1 MSDVKLTLEP
11 ELETPA
17 PGIPTLTLDGVEE
30 EKPVAP
36 EKKEEEQPE
45 VQLTPEEQKVV
56 TAVIFVIYYLRGKW
70 LDRCIKREHDPQHG
84 TATEA

>member
-36 EKKEEEQPE
+36 EK
-45 VQLTPEEQKVV
+45 
-56 TAVIFVIYYLRGKW
+56 IGKA
-70 LDRCIKREHDPQHG
+70 HV
-84 TATEA
+84 

>member
-36 EKKEEEQPE
+36 EKK
-45 VQLTPEEQKVV
+45 
-56 TAVIFVIYYLRGKW
+56 
-70 LDRCIKREHDPQHG
+70 KRG
-84 TATEA
+84 TARSAAYARRTEGRRRLCGKN

>member
-36 EKKEEEQPE
+36 EFNATGIPFSKEIEIS
-45 VQLTPEEQKVV
+45 V
-56 TAVIFVIYYLRGKW
+56 
-70 LDRCIKREHDPQHG
+70 
-84 TATEA
+84 ATSGAFSGEIGRAHV

>member
-45 VQLTPEEQKVV
+45 VQLALESGEGNEGDEE
-56 TAVIFVIYYLRGKW
+56 
-70 LDRCIKREHDPQHG
+70 
-84 TATEA
+84 